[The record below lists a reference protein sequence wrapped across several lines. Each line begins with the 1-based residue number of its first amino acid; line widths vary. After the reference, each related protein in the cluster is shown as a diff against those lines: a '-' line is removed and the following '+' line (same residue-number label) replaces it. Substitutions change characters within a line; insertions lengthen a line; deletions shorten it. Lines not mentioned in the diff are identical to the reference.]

1 MRSSLLKLYWL
12 GDQLAGRLHK
22 VVFDT
27 PGLDLDRINRVAQGE
42 LSPELLEQVSTCV
55 SLVREWEDVPP
66 ELEQNQEPGEEGCWY
81 GGG

>member
-27 PGLDLDRINRVAQGE
+27 PGLDLDRINRVTQG
-42 LSPELLEQVSTCV
+42 
-55 SLVREWEDVPP
+55 
-66 ELEQNQEPGEEGCWY
+66 
-81 GGG
+81 